1 MPKQS
6 KFENVDL
13 FASLNAVMKQ
23 NTGFYQS
30 DLEIDKEIIAKAAA
44 SPRKED
50 KTLLWFCRPSGTHCF
65 RERDVFLKDTA
76 AHNTWRFHKEQTR
89 DRILAYAVELIG
101 IEDGKIKGSLALM
114 TRRVPGIGR
123 TLMYGC
129 RGPVCDLDDR
139 ETFAQLLEGAKALAK
154 KYKSYVIKLDPDVP
168 SSNTAFA
175 ALMQSFGFRCKEGG
189 KNFEAIQP
197 RYVFRLNVEGK
208 TEDEL
213 MAAFHQKWRYNIRLA
228 ERKGVSVKICGK
240 EMVPAFADLMLTTGV
255 RDGFVTR
262 KPEYFANMLD
272 NLGEHARLYMAFD
285 PEGTPIAGTLAIHY
299 GDKVWYLYGASS
311 NEHRNL
317 MPNYLLQWRMIQW
330 AVETGC
336 RVYDFRGVSGNVSE
350 DNPLYG
356 LFRFKQG
363 FGGDF
368 TEFVGEMDLVLSPA
382 IYWAVEHGTS
392 VFKELRK
399 KVYLIRNRGK

>member
-1 MPKQS
+1 MYE
-6 KFENVDL
+6 FITE
-13 FASLNAVMKQ
+13 
-23 NTGFYQS
+23 
-30 DLEIDKEIIAKAAA
+30 
-44 SPRKED
+44 
-50 KTLLWFCRPSGTHCF
+50 KTLPEYEAFVQSHPKGNFAQSYLWGKQKPMWQW
-65 RERDVFLKDTA
+65 DA
-76 AHNTWRFHKEQTR
+76 
-89 DRILAYAVELIG
+89 IAVRG
-101 IEDGKIKGSLALM
+101 EDGAIRGSLAVM
-114 TRRVPGIGR
+114 TRKVPGIDR

-139 ETFAQLLEGAKALAK
+139 ETFSQLLDGAKALAK
-154 KYKSYVIKLDPDVP
+154 KYKSYVIKIDPDVP
-168 SSNTAFA
+168 SSNTAFSSM
-175 ALMQSFGFRCKEGG
+175 LQSFGFRAKEGG

-208 TEDEL
+208 TEEEL
-213 MAAFHQKWRYNIRLA
+213 LANFHQKWRYNIRLA
-228 ERKGVSVKICGK
+228 ERKGVTVRICGK
-240 EMVPAFADLMLTTGV
+240 EMVPAFSDLMLTTGV

-262 KPEYFANMLD
+262 KPEYFAAMLD

-285 PEGTPIAGTLAIHY
+285 PNDTPIAGTLAIHY

-330 AVETGC
+330 AVETNC
-336 RVYDFRGVSGNVSE
+336 RIYDFRGVSGDVSE

-368 TEFVGEMDLVLSPA
+368 TEFVGEMDLVLSPV

-399 KVYLIRNRGK
+399 QVYLIRNRGK

>member
-1 MPKQS
+1 MYE
-6 KFENVDL
+6 FITE
-13 FASLNAVMKQ
+13 
-23 NTGFYQS
+23 
-30 DLEIDKEIIAKAAA
+30 
-44 SPRKED
+44 
-50 KTLLWFCRPSGTHCF
+50 KTLPEYEAFVQSHPKGNFAQSYLWGKQKPMWQW
-65 RERDVFLKDTA
+65 DA
-76 AHNTWRFHKEQTR
+76 
-89 DRILAYAVELIG
+89 IAVRG
-101 IEDGKIKGSLALM
+101 EDGAIRGSLAVM
-114 TRRVPGIGR
+114 TRKVPGIGR

-139 ETFAQLLEGAKALAK
+139 ETFSQLLDGARALAK
-154 KYKSYVIKLDPDVP
+154 KYKSYVIKIDPDVP
-168 SSNTAFA
+168 SSNTAFSSM
-175 ALMQSFGFRCKEGG
+175 LQSFGFRAKEGG

-208 TEDEL
+208 TEEEL
-213 MAAFHQKWRYNIRLA
+213 LANFHQKWRYNIRLA
-228 ERKGVSVKICGK
+228 ERKGVTVRICGK
-240 EMVPAFADLMLTTGV
+240 EMVPAFSDLMLTTGV

-262 KPEYFANMLD
+262 KPEYFAAMLD

-285 PEGTPIAGTLAIHY
+285 PNDTPIAGTLAIHY

-317 MPNYLLQWRMIQW
+317 MPNYLLQWRMMQW
-330 AVETGC
+330 AVETNC
-336 RVYDFRGVSGNVSE
+336 RIYDFRGVSGDVSE

-368 TEFVGEMDLVLSPA
+368 TEFVGEMDLVLSPV

-399 KVYLIRNRGK
+399 QVYLIRNRGK

>member
-1 MPKQS
+1 MYE
-6 KFENVDL
+6 FITE
-13 FASLNAVMKQ
+13 
-23 NTGFYQS
+23 
-30 DLEIDKEIIAKAAA
+30 
-44 SPRKED
+44 
-50 KTLLWFCRPSGTHCF
+50 KTLPEYEAFVQSHPKGNFAQSYLWGKQKPMWQW
-65 RERDVFLKDTA
+65 DA
-76 AHNTWRFHKEQTR
+76 
-89 DRILAYAVELIG
+89 IAVRG
-101 IEDGKIKGSLALM
+101 EDGAIRGSLAVM
-114 TRRVPGIGR
+114 TRKVPGVGR

-139 ETFAQLLEGAKALAK
+139 ETFSQLLDGAKALAK
-154 KYKSYVIKLDPDVP
+154 KYKSYVIKIDPDVP
-168 SSNTAFA
+168 SSNTAFSSM
-175 ALMQSFGFRCKEGG
+175 LQSFGFRAKEGG

-208 TEDEL
+208 TEEEL
-213 MAAFHQKWRYNIRLA
+213 LANFHQKWRYNIRLA
-228 ERKGVSVKICGK
+228 ERKGVTVRICGK
-240 EMVPAFADLMLTTGV
+240 EMVPAFSDLMLTTGV

-262 KPEYFANMLD
+262 KPEYFAAMLD

-285 PEGTPIAGTLAIHY
+285 PNDTPIAGTLAIHY

-317 MPNYLLQWRMIQW
+317 MPNYLLQWRMMQW
-330 AVETGC
+330 AVETNC
-336 RVYDFRGVSGNVSE
+336 RIYDFRGVSGDVSE

-368 TEFVGEMDLVLSPA
+368 TEFVGEMDLVLSPV

-399 KVYLIRNRGK
+399 QVYLIRNRGK

>member
-1 MPKQS
+1 MYE
-6 KFENVDL
+6 FITE
-13 FASLNAVMKQ
+13 
-23 NTGFYQS
+23 
-30 DLEIDKEIIAKAAA
+30 
-44 SPRKED
+44 
-50 KTLLWFCRPSGTHCF
+50 KTLPEYEAFVQSHPKGNFAQSYLWGKQKPMWQW
-65 RERDVFLKDTA
+65 DA
-76 AHNTWRFHKEQTR
+76 
-89 DRILAYAVELIG
+89 IAVRG
-101 IEDGKIKGSLALM
+101 EDGAIRGSLAVM
-114 TRRVPGIGR
+114 TRKVPGIGR

-139 ETFAQLLEGAKALAK
+139 ETFSQLLDGARALAK
-154 KYKSYVIKLDPDVP
+154 KYKSYVIKIDPDVP
-168 SSNTAFA
+168 SSNTAFSSM
-175 ALMQSFGFRCKEGG
+175 LQSFGFRAKEGG

-208 TEDEL
+208 TEEEL
-213 MAAFHQKWRYNIRLA
+213 LANFHQKWRYNIRLA
-228 ERKGVSVKICGK
+228 ERKVVTVRVCGK
-240 EMVPAFADLMLTTGV
+240 EMVPAFSDLMLTTGV

-262 KPEYFANMLD
+262 KPEYFAAMLD

-285 PEGTPIAGTLAIHY
+285 PNDTPIAGTLAIHY

-330 AVETGC
+330 AVETNC
-336 RVYDFRGVSGNVSE
+336 RIYDFRGVSGDVSE

-368 TEFVGEMDLVLSPA
+368 TEFVGEMDLVLSPV

-399 KVYLIRNRGK
+399 QVYLIRNRGK

>member
-1 MPKQS
+1 MYE
-6 KFENVDL
+6 FITE
-13 FASLNAVMKQ
+13 
-23 NTGFYQS
+23 
-30 DLEIDKEIIAKAAA
+30 
-44 SPRKED
+44 
-50 KTLLWFCRPSGTHCF
+50 KTLPEYEAFVQSHPKGNFAQSYLWGKQKPMWQW
-65 RERDVFLKDTA
+65 DA
-76 AHNTWRFHKEQTR
+76 
-89 DRILAYAVELIG
+89 IAVRG
-101 IEDGKIKGSLALM
+101 EDGAIRGSLAVM
-114 TRRVPGIGR
+114 TRKVPGIGR

-139 ETFAQLLEGAKALAK
+139 ETFSQLLDGARALAK
-154 KYKSYVIKLDPDVP
+154 KYKSYVIKIDPDVP
-168 SSNTAFA
+168 SSNTAFSSM
-175 ALMQSFGFRCKEGG
+175 LQSFGFRAKEGG

-208 TEDEL
+208 TEEEL
-213 MAAFHQKWRYNIRLA
+213 LANFHQKWRYNIRLA
-228 ERKGVSVKICGK
+228 ERKGVTVRVCGK
-240 EMVPAFADLMLTTGV
+240 EMVPAFSDLMLTTGV

-262 KPEYFANMLD
+262 KPEYFAAMLD

-285 PEGTPIAGTLAIHY
+285 PNDTPIAGTLAIHY

-330 AVETGC
+330 AVETNC
-336 RVYDFRGVSGNVSE
+336 RIYDFRGVSGDVSE

-368 TEFVGEMDLVLSPA
+368 TEFVGEMDLVLSPV

-399 KVYLIRNRGK
+399 QVYLIRNRGK

>member
-1 MPKQS
+1 MYE
-6 KFENVDL
+6 FITE
-13 FASLNAVMKQ
+13 
-23 NTGFYQS
+23 
-30 DLEIDKEIIAKAAA
+30 
-44 SPRKED
+44 
-50 KTLLWFCRPSGTHCF
+50 KTLPEYEAFVQSHPKGNFAQSYLWGKQKPMWQW
-65 RERDVFLKDTA
+65 DA
-76 AHNTWRFHKEQTR
+76 
-89 DRILAYAVELIG
+89 IAVRS
-101 IEDGKIKGSLALM
+101 EDGAIRGSLAVM
-114 TRRVPGIGR
+114 TRKVPGIGR

-139 ETFAQLLEGAKALAK
+139 ETFSQLLDGAKALAK
-154 KYKSYVIKLDPDVP
+154 KYKSYVIKIDPDVP
-168 SSNTAFA
+168 SSNTAFSSM
-175 ALMQSFGFRCKEGG
+175 LQSFGFRAKEGG

-208 TEDEL
+208 TEEEL
-213 MAAFHQKWRYNIRLA
+213 LANFHQKWRYNIRLA
-228 ERKGVSVKICGK
+228 ERKGVTVRICGK
-240 EMVPAFADLMLTTGV
+240 EMVPAFSDLMLTTGV

-262 KPEYFANMLD
+262 KPEYFAAMLD

-285 PEGTPIAGTLAIHY
+285 PNDTPIAGTLAIHY

-330 AVETGC
+330 AVETNC
-336 RVYDFRGVSGNVSE
+336 RIYDFRGVSGDVSE

-368 TEFVGEMDLVLSPA
+368 TEFVGEMDLVLSPV

-399 KVYLIRNRGK
+399 QVYLIRNRGK

>member
-1 MPKQS
+1 MYEFNS
-6 KFENVDL
+6 E
-13 FASLNAVMKQ
+13 
-23 NTGFYQS
+23 
-30 DLEIDKEIIAKAAA
+30 
-44 SPRKED
+44 
-50 KTLLWFCRPSGTHCF
+50 KTLPEYEAFVQSHPKGNFAQSYLWGKQKPMWQW
-65 RERDVFLKDTA
+65 DA
-76 AHNTWRFHKEQTR
+76 
-89 DRILAYAVELIG
+89 IAVRG
-101 IEDGKIKGSLALM
+101 EDGAIRGSLAVM
-114 TRRVPGIGR
+114 TRKVPGIGR

-139 ETFAQLLEGAKALAK
+139 ETFSQLLDGAKVLAK
-154 KYKSYVIKLDPDVP
+154 KYKSYVIKIDPDVP
-168 SSNTAFA
+168 SSNTAFSSM
-175 ALMQSFGFRCKEGG
+175 LQSFGFRAKEGG

-208 TEDEL
+208 TEEEL
-213 MAAFHQKWRYNIRLA
+213 LANFHQKWRYNIRLA
-228 ERKGVSVKICGK
+228 ERKGVTVRICGK
-240 EMVPAFADLMLTTGV
+240 EMVPAFSDLMLTTGV

-262 KPEYFANMLD
+262 KPEYFAAMLD

-285 PEGTPIAGTLAIHY
+285 PNDTPIAGTLAIHY

-330 AVETGC
+330 AVETNC
-336 RVYDFRGVSGNVSE
+336 RIYDFRGVSGDVSE

-368 TEFVGEMDLVLSPA
+368 TEFVGEMDLVLSPV

-399 KVYLIRNRGK
+399 QVYLIRNRGK

>member
-1 MPKQS
+1 MY
-6 KFENVDL
+6 ELIN
-13 FASLNAVMKQ
+13 
-23 NTGFYQS
+23 
-30 DLEIDKEIIAKAAA
+30 
-44 SPRKED
+44 D
-50 KTLLWFCRPSGTHCF
+50 KTLAEYEAFLQQHPKGHFAQSSLWAKQKPMW
-65 RERDVFLKDTA
+65 A
-76 AHNTWRFHKEQTR
+76 WN
-89 DRILAYAVELIG
+89 AVAVRG
-101 IEDGKIKGSLALM
+101 EDGKIKGSLALM
-114 TRRVPGIGR
+114 SRKVPGIGR
-123 TLMYGC
+123 TLLYGC
-129 RGPVCDLDDR
+129 RGPVCDLRDR
-139 ETFAQLLEGAKALAK
+139 ETFAELLEGAKALAK
-154 KYKSYVIKLDPDVP
+154 QQKAYVIKIDPDVP
-168 SSNTAFA
+168 SSDTAFA
-175 ALMQSFGFRCKEGG
+175 EMMRSFGFRCKEGG

-228 ERKGVSVKICGK
+228 ERKGVTVKICGK

-262 KPEYFANMLD
+262 QPEYFANMLD

-336 RVYDFRGVSGNVSE
+336 RLYDFRG
-350 DNPLYG
+350 
-356 LFRFKQG
+356 
-363 FGGDF
+363 
-368 TEFVGEMDLVLSPA
+368 SPA
-382 IYWAVEHGTS
+382 TCRRI
-392 VFKELRK
+392 
-399 KVYLIRNRGK
+399 IRSTVCSASSRASAGRSPSSSARRIWSSPRSSTGPWSTARRSSRTCARPSISSKTAEKSKTGGAA

>member
-1 MPKQS
+1 MYE
-6 KFENVDL
+6 FITE
-13 FASLNAVMKQ
+13 
-23 NTGFYQS
+23 
-30 DLEIDKEIIAKAAA
+30 
-44 SPRKED
+44 
-50 KTLLWFCRPSGTHCF
+50 KTLPEYEAFVQSHPKGNFAQSYLWGKQKPMWQW
-65 RERDVFLKDTA
+65 DA
-76 AHNTWRFHKEQTR
+76 
-89 DRILAYAVELIG
+89 IAVRG
-101 IEDGKIKGSLALM
+101 EDGAIRGSLAVM
-114 TRRVPGIGR
+114 TRKVPGIGR

-129 RGPVCDLDDR
+129 RGPVCGLDDR
-139 ETFAQLLEGAKALAK
+139 ETFSQLLDGARALAK
-154 KYKSYVIKLDPDVP
+154 KYKSYVIKIDPDVP
-168 SSNTAFA
+168 SSNTAFSSM
-175 ALMQSFGFRCKEGG
+175 LESFGFRAKEGG

-208 TEDEL
+208 TEEEL
-213 MAAFHQKWRYNIRLA
+213 LANFHQKWRYNIRLA
-228 ERKGVSVKICGK
+228 ERKGVTVRVCGK
-240 EMVPAFADLMLTTGV
+240 EMVPAFSDLMLTTGV

-262 KPEYFANMLD
+262 KPEYFAAMLD

-285 PEGTPIAGTLAIHY
+285 PSDTPIAGTLAIHY

-330 AVETGC
+330 AVETNC
-336 RVYDFRGVSGNVSE
+336 RIYDFRGVSGDVSE

-368 TEFVGEMDLVLSPA
+368 TEFVGEMDLVLSPV

-399 KVYLIRNRGK
+399 QVYLIRNRGK

>member
-1 MPKQS
+1 MYEFITEKTIPEYEAFVQSHPKGNFAQS
-6 KFENVDL
+6 YLWGKQKPMWQWD
-13 FASLNAVMKQ
+13 AIAVR
-23 NTGFYQS
+23 G
-30 DLEIDKEIIAKAAA
+30 
-44 SPRKED
+44 
-50 KTLLWFCRPSGTHCF
+50 
-65 RERDVFLKDTA
+65 
-76 AHNTWRFHKEQTR
+76 
-89 DRILAYAVELIG
+89 
-101 IEDGKIKGSLALM
+101 EDGAIRGSLAVM
-114 TRRVPGIGR
+114 TRKVPGIGR

-139 ETFAQLLEGAKALAK
+139 ETFSQLLDGAKVLAK
-154 KYKSYVIKLDPDVP
+154 KYKSYVIKIDPDVP
-168 SSNTAFA
+168 SSNTAFSSM
-175 ALMQSFGFRCKEGG
+175 LQSFGFRAKEGG

-208 TEDEL
+208 TEEEL
-213 MAAFHQKWRYNIRLA
+213 LANFHQKWRYNIRLA
-228 ERKGVSVKICGK
+228 ERKGVTVRICGK
-240 EMVPAFADLMLTTGV
+240 EMVPAFSDLMLTTGV

-262 KPEYFANMLD
+262 KPEYFAAMLD

-285 PEGTPIAGTLAIHY
+285 PNDTPIAGTLAIHY

-330 AVETGC
+330 AVETNC
-336 RVYDFRGVSGNVSE
+336 RIYDFRGVSGDVSE

-368 TEFVGEMDLVLSPA
+368 TEFVGEMDLVLSPV

-399 KVYLIRNRGK
+399 QVYLIRNRGK

>member
-1 MPKQS
+1 MYE
-6 KFENVDL
+6 FITE
-13 FASLNAVMKQ
+13 
-23 NTGFYQS
+23 
-30 DLEIDKEIIAKAAA
+30 
-44 SPRKED
+44 
-50 KTLLWFCRPSGTHCF
+50 KTLPEYEAFVQSHPKGNFAQSYLWGKQKPMWQW
-65 RERDVFLKDTA
+65 DA
-76 AHNTWRFHKEQTR
+76 
-89 DRILAYAVELIG
+89 IAVRG
-101 IEDGKIKGSLALM
+101 EDSAIRGSLAVM
-114 TRRVPGIGR
+114 TRKVPGIGR

-139 ETFAQLLEGAKALAK
+139 ETFSQLLDGAKALAK
-154 KYKSYVIKLDPDVP
+154 KYKSYVIKIDPDVP
-168 SSNTAFA
+168 SSNTAFSSM
-175 ALMQSFGFRCKEGG
+175 LQSFGFRAKEGG

-208 TEDEL
+208 TEEEL
-213 MAAFHQKWRYNIRLA
+213 LANFHQKWRYNIRLA
-228 ERKGVSVKICGK
+228 ERKGVTVRICGK
-240 EMVPAFADLMLTTGV
+240 EMVPAFSDLMLTTGV

-262 KPEYFANMLD
+262 KPEYFAAMLD

-285 PEGTPIAGTLAIHY
+285 PNDTPIAGTLAIHY

-330 AVETGC
+330 AVETNC
-336 RVYDFRGVSGNVSE
+336 RIYDFRGVSGDVSE

-368 TEFVGEMDLVLSPA
+368 TEFVGEMDLVLSPV

-399 KVYLIRNRGK
+399 QVYLIRNRGK

>member
-1 MPKQS
+1 MYEFITEKTRPEYEAFVQSHPKGNFAQS
-6 KFENVDL
+6 YLWGKQKPMWQWD
-13 FASLNAVMKQ
+13 AIAVR
-23 NTGFYQS
+23 G
-30 DLEIDKEIIAKAAA
+30 
-44 SPRKED
+44 
-50 KTLLWFCRPSGTHCF
+50 
-65 RERDVFLKDTA
+65 
-76 AHNTWRFHKEQTR
+76 
-89 DRILAYAVELIG
+89 
-101 IEDGKIKGSLALM
+101 EDGAIRGSLAVM
-114 TRRVPGIGR
+114 TRKVPGIGR

-139 ETFAQLLEGAKALAK
+139 ETFSQLLDGAKVLAK
-154 KYKSYVIKLDPDVP
+154 KYKSYVIKIDPDVP
-168 SSNTAFA
+168 SSNTAFSSM
-175 ALMQSFGFRCKEGG
+175 LQSFGFRAKEGG

-208 TEDEL
+208 TEEEL
-213 MAAFHQKWRYNIRLA
+213 LANFHQKWRYNIRLA
-228 ERKGVSVKICGK
+228 ERKGVTVRICGK
-240 EMVPAFADLMLTTGV
+240 EMVPAFSDLMLTTGV

-262 KPEYFANMLD
+262 KPEYFAAMLD

-285 PEGTPIAGTLAIHY
+285 PNDTPIAGTLAIHY

-330 AVETGC
+330 AVETNC
-336 RVYDFRGVSGNVSE
+336 RIYDFRGVSGDVSE

-368 TEFVGEMDLVLSPA
+368 TEFVGEMDLVLSPV

-399 KVYLIRNRGK
+399 QVYLIRNRGK